1 MTLDTRVFI
10 LDQISPQEVFQHCRE
25 LLGCTDHHTWTDE
38 QWSTTSGRW
47 TLSNAPGQGLP
58 AWLMVYHRPGAP
70 LRSAEQAAE
79 HDPSICNLPGTSWYD
94 EEAGPCDGS
103 DHAPACW
110 LTVSFDTSYGYSDER
125 GYGCGDLHAEYIAR
139 LGQWLDAMGIR
150 WCWEN
155 EFTGEIHTGYEQLTG
170 LASGAF
176 EASAWFRTTVL
187 PAIET
192 HARRS

>member
-1 MTLDTRVFI
+1 MA
-10 LDQISPQEVFQHCRE
+10 H
-25 LLGCTDHHTWTDE
+25 
-38 QWSTTSGRW
+38 
-47 TLSNAPGQGLP
+47 GLP
-58 AWLMVYHRPGAP
+58 PARRAAAQRRAGRRARPKHLQP
-70 LRSAEQAAE
+70 PR
-79 HDPSICNLPGTSWYD
+79 NLLVRRG
-94 EEAGPCDGS
+94 GRPCDGS